1 MNFLLQHRGELAA
14 LTAAAIWAISSAVYG
29 QLGKQITPLTLN
41 FTKGILAIGYLVITM
56 LLTGEKLSIAPA
68 QWWLFAPAPWWL
80 LFLSGLVGIA
90 WGDTFFFMAL
100 NSIGARLTLLINIL
114 SPVITALLA
123 SIYLQEHLALVNY
136 LGIGLGVAG
145 VAGVIF
151 DRTQAEQP
159 QQYWQG
165 VGWAI
170 LSALANSI
178 ASICSRQAMLAGDL
192 SPTVTTLVRL
202 LAGTFG
208 ILLLMLWPK
217 FGRKSSPVFDRPFS
231 IWPNHLQLA
240 LPNRSMWLQLA
251 VIAFFST
258 YLGIGLQQTA
268 LKYTAAGIAQT
279 VGSTSPLFVLVYDW
293 WQGAKISWRSICWAM
308 VAIGGM
314 SLLFR

>member
-1 MNFLLQHRGELAA
+1 MNFFLDHRGELAA
-14 LTAAAIWAISSAVYG
+14 LTAAAIWAVSSTLYG
-29 QLGKQITPLTLN
+29 QIGKQVAPLTLN
-41 FTKGILAIGYLVITM
+41 LTKGLLAIGYLIITM
-56 LLTGEKLSIAPA
+56 LVTGERLLIAPA
-68 QWWLFAPAPWWL
+68 QWWP
-80 LFLSGLVGIA
+80 LFLSGLIGIA

-114 SPVITALLA
+114 SPVITALMASLYLGEQLA
-123 SIYLQEHLALVNY
+123 WVNY
-136 LGIGLGVAG
+136 LGIALAVAG

-151 DRTQAEQP
+151 DRTQADQSP
-159 QQYWQG
+159 KNYWQG
-165 VGWAI
+165 VLWAV

-202 LAGTFG
+202 LAGTVG
-208 ILLLMLWPK
+208 ILTLMLWSK
-217 FGRKSSPVFDRPFS
+217 SRSSRLAKNSGRFLDRKM
-231 IWPNHLQLA
+231 WLRLA
-240 LPNRSMWLQLA
+240 L
-251 VIAFFST
+251 VAFFST
-258 YLGIGLQQTA
+258 YLGISLQQTA

-293 WQGAKISWRSICWAM
+293 WQGEKISWRSILCAV

>member
-1 MNFLLQHRGELAA
+1 MNFLMNFFLEHRGELAA
-14 LTAAAIWAISSAVYG
+14 LTAAAIWAVSSTLYG
-29 QLGKQITPLTLN
+29 QIGKQVAPLTLN
-41 FTKGILAIGYLVITM
+41 LTKGLLAIGYLIITM
-56 LLTGEKLSIAPA
+56 LLTGERLMIAPA
-68 QWWLFAPAPWWL
+68 QWWPL
-80 LFLSGLVGIA
+80 LLSGLIGIA

-114 SPVITALLA
+114 SPVITALMA
-123 SIYLQEHLALVNY
+123 SLYLGEQLALVNY
-136 LGIGLGVAG
+136 LGITLAVAG

-151 DRTQAEQP
+151 DRTQADQSP
-159 QQYWQG
+159 KNYWQG
-165 VGWAI
+165 VLWAV

-202 LAGTFG
+202 LAGTVG
-208 ILLLMLWPK
+208 ILMLMLWSK
-217 FGRKSSPVFDRPFS
+217 SGSSKLADNSGRFLDRKM
-231 IWPNHLQLA
+231 LL
-240 LPNRSMWLQLA
+240 RLA
-251 VIAFFST
+251 VVAFFST
-258 YLGIGLQQTA
+258 YLGISLQQTA

-293 WQGAKISWRSICWAM
+293 WQGEKISWQSILWAV

>member
-14 LTAAAIWAISSAVYG
+14 LSAAAIWAISSAVYG

-41 FTKGILAIGYLVITM
+41 FTKGVLAIGYLVITM

-68 QWWLFAPAPWWL
+68 QLWP
-80 LFLSGLVGIA
+80 LFLSGWVGIA

-114 SPVITALLA
+114 SPAITALLA

-136 LGIGLGVAG
+136 LGIGLAVAG

-151 DRTQAEQP
+151 DQTQAEQP
-159 QQYWQG
+159 QRYWQG

-217 FGRKSSPVFDRPFS
+217 FGRKSSPVFDR
-231 IWPNHLQLA
+231 LKLA
-240 LPNRSMWLQLA
+240 LPGRSMWLQLA

-293 WQGAKISWRSICWAM
+293 WQGAKISWRSICWAL

>member
-14 LTAAAIWAISSAVYG
+14 LTAAAIWAVSSTIYG
-29 QLGKQITPLTLN
+29 RLGKTVSPLVLN
-41 FTKGILAIGYLVITM
+41 LSKGVLAIGYLAITMVIT
-56 LLTGEKLSIAPA
+56 GERLMVAPA
-68 QWWLFAPAPWWL
+68 QWWPL
-80 LFLSGLVGIA
+80 LLSGWIGIA

-123 SIYLQEHLALVNY
+123 SLYLQEQLAVINY
-136 LGIGLGVAG
+136 LGIAISVAG

-151 DRTQAEQP
+151 DRTQSETSP
-159 QQYWQG
+159 RNYWQG
-165 VGWAI
+165 ISWAL

-202 LAGTFG
+202 LAGTAG
-208 ILLLMLWPK
+208 ILLLMLWPRSAK
-217 FGRKSSPVFDRPFS
+217 LAASLPRFS
-231 IWPNHLQLA
+231 GDYQIWL
-240 LPNRSMWLQLA
+240 RLA
-251 VIAFFST
+251 VVAFFST

-293 WQGAKISWRSICWAM
+293 WQGEKISWRSITWAL

>member
-14 LTAAAIWAISSAVYG
+14 LTAAAIWAVSSTIYG
-29 QLGKQITPLTLN
+29 RLGKTVSPLVLN
-41 FTKGILAIGYLVITM
+41 LSKGVLAIGYLIITMVIT
-56 LLTGEKLSIAPA
+56 GERLMIAPA
-68 QWWLFAPAPWWL
+68 QWWPL
-80 LFLSGLVGIA
+80 LLSGWIGIA

-123 SIYLQEHLALVNY
+123 SLYLQEQLAVINY
-136 LGIGLGVAG
+136 LGIAISVAG

-151 DRTQAEQP
+151 DRTQSETSP
-159 QQYWQG
+159 RNYWQG
-165 VGWAI
+165 ISWAL

-202 LAGTFG
+202 LAGTAG
-208 ILLLMLWPK
+208 ILLLMLWPRSAK
-217 FGRKSSPVFDRPFS
+217 LAASLPRFSGDRQ
-231 IWPNHLQLA
+231 IWL
-240 LPNRSMWLQLA
+240 RLA
-251 VIAFFST
+251 VVAFFST

-293 WQGAKISWRSICWAM
+293 WQGEKISWRSITWAL
-308 VAIGGM
+308 VAISGM

>member
-1 MNFLLQHRGELAA
+1 MNFFLDHRGELAA
-14 LTAAAIWAISSAVYG
+14 LTAAAIWAVSSTLYG
-29 QLGKQITPLTLN
+29 QIGKQVAPLTLN
-41 FTKGILAIGYLVITM
+41 LTKGLLAIGYLIITM
-56 LLTGEKLSIAPA
+56 LVTGERLLIAPA
-68 QWWLFAPAPWWL
+68 QWWP
-80 LFLSGLVGIA
+80 LFLSGLIGIA

-114 SPVITALLA
+114 SPVITALMASLYLGEQLA
-123 SIYLQEHLALVNY
+123 WVNY
-136 LGIGLGVAG
+136 LGIALAVAG

-151 DRTQAEQP
+151 DRTQADQSP
-159 QQYWQG
+159 KNYWQG
-165 VGWAI
+165 VLWAV

-202 LAGTFG
+202 LAGTVG
-208 ILLLMLWPK
+208 ILMLMLWSK
-217 FGRKSSPVFDRPFS
+217 SRSSRLAENSGRFLDRKM
-231 IWPNHLQLA
+231 WLRLA
-240 LPNRSMWLQLA
+240 L
-251 VIAFFST
+251 VAFFST
-258 YLGIGLQQTA
+258 YLGISLQQTA

-293 WQGAKISWRSICWAM
+293 WQGEKISWRSILCAV

>member
-1 MNFLLQHRGELAA
+1 MNFLLLHRGEWAA
-14 LTAAAIWAISSAVYG
+14 LTAAAIWAVSSTIYG
-29 QLGKQITPLTLN
+29 RLGTKVSPLVLN
-41 FTKGILAIGYLVITM
+41 LSKGVLAIGYLAITM
-56 LLTGEKLSIAPA
+56 AITGECLMIAPA
-68 QWWLFAPAPWWL
+68 QWWPL
-80 LFLSGLVGIA
+80 LLSGWIGIA

-123 SIYLQEHLALVNY
+123 SLYLQEQLAAINY
-136 LGIGLGVAG
+136 LGIAISVAG

-151 DRTQAEQP
+151 DRTQLETSP
-159 QQYWQG
+159 RNYWQG
-165 VGWAI
+165 ISWAL

-202 LAGTFG
+202 LAGTAG
-208 ILLLMLWPK
+208 ILILMLWP
-217 FGRKSSPVFDRPFS
+217 
-231 IWPNHLQLA
+231 
-240 LPNRSMWLQLA
+240 RSAKLA
-251 VIAFFST
+251 VNQPRLSLDRQIWLRLAVVAFFST

-279 VGSTSPLFVLVYDW
+279 VGATSPLFVLVYDW
-293 WQGAKISWRSICWAM
+293 WQGEKISWRSIIWAL